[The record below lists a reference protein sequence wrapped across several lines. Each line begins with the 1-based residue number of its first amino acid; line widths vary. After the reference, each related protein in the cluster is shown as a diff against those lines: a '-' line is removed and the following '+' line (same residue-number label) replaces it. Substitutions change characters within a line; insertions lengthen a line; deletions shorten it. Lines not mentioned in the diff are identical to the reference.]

1 MISREVA
8 SKVLSK
14 CLITGGDF
22 AEIFEED
29 SINNSIGILDNKV
42 ENALGG
48 RSYGVGIRIF
58 KGLKSVYA
66 YTNDSSKEGLLDTAY
81 KAALALG
88 DLREERTIVI
98 NNRTIINDRHN
109 IEVFPNVV
117 DYNKKVGVMKIA
129 YKSAKEYHSDIAQ
142 VSVSYIDKD
151 KKVLIANTEGLY
163 VEDRRIRTRLAIN
176 AVASKDGENQT
187 GFEGPGRYKGFEMHA
202 TVQQVE

>member
-151 KKVLIANTEGLY
+151 QKVLIANTEGLY

-187 GFEGPGRYKGFEMHA
+187 GFEGPGRYKGFEMFN
-202 TVQQVE
+202 